1 MDYRY
6 FGKIKNC
13 SQMIE
18 YFDDRHFR
26 HSKYFHYSSLENINS
41 ILESNEF
48 WLGQVKRFN
57 DSNDSEQFDDG
68 NRNFSLCFSSGINE
82 NLPLWYFYGGISGQ
96 GARIS
101 FTKAKF
107 KTFYEN
113 AKFYLFPESKRN
125 ESIEITENNASIK
138 ISDVLYFK
146 EDENANRKNEIQ
158 LKYNNLTNYILKPE
172 EFQLLKNHK
181 KGFMKSI
188 AWFYEKETRIHIR
201 LNDELAKKIDKSKVY
216 HIAMHC
222 DDLSKYAS
230 ITFAPNIT
238 KDMLNKILKDNKA
251 IEEIYLKN
259 SRVQLSEYNGSVYF
273 NLKDKLC
280 DNCNKFKEKLYMSF

>member
-1 MDYRY
+1 MDYHY
-6 FGKIKNC
+6 FGKIKNY

-18 YFDDRHFR
+18 YFEGRHFR
-26 HSKYFHYSSLENINS
+26 HSRYFHYSSLENINS

-113 AKFYLFPESKRN
+113 SKFYLFPESKRN

-146 EDENANRKNEIQ
+146 EGENANRKNEIQ

-181 KGFMKSI
+181 KV
-188 AWFYEKETRIHIR
+188 
-201 LNDELAKKIDKSKVY
+201 L
-216 HIAMHC
+216 
-222 DDLSKYAS
+222 
-230 ITFAPNIT
+230 
-238 KDMLNKILKDNKA
+238 
-251 IEEIYLKN
+251 
-259 SRVQLSEYNGSVYF
+259 
-273 NLKDKLC
+273 
-280 DNCNKFKEKLYMSF
+280 